1 MRPATKLIAA
11 AVAVTVV
18 ATAAESALAH
28 GTERGFVLLLPTGYY
43 LFGGAAAVAASFL
56 LLALVPPG
64 RIERLTRARLRL
76 ATLPPISPV
85 PTSLAAFGLLALL
98 VIAGLF
104 GSRDPLANP
113 LPLAVWTVW
122 WIGIALIHALLG
134 NLWAFLNP
142 WIGPYRIVR
151 LLAGGRLSRA
161 PPLAYPSRL
170 GYWPALLFFAGFAWL
185 ELVHPA
191 PDDPAILAVAVA
203 LYWLAAFAGMLLFGY
218 DAWATGAEPFSI
230 FFRLI
235 GGLSPFIVEH
245 VPEASKKLFS
255 PQLGN
260 IRVAGRG
267 NATPLSLSL
276 AVPGAALIAR
286 EPLPAS
292 GVLFVIMTLSS
303 VSFDGLSRTFWW
315 LALGDINPLE
325 FPGRS
330 AVIARNSAGLFAAF
344 AVLGACYAAVVAL
357 GWVLAGRTGRL
368 RPALGA
374 FVTSIVPI
382 SIGFH
387 FSHYLTALLVD
398 GQYAMIAASDPFGT
412 GLDLLGLNERRVTT
426 SFLNIYESVRAI
438 WNLQTAGIV
447 VGHVAAV
454 MLAHALAL
462 RHFGAGRRAAL
473 SQLPLAAFMVLYT
486 IFGLWLL
493 STPVVG

>member
-1 MRPATKLIAA
+1 MKLTAA
-11 AVAVTVV
+11 AMAGTVV
-18 ATAAESALAH
+18 ATASEPALAH

-43 LFGGAAAVAASFL
+43 LFGAAAAVAVSFL
-56 LLALVPPG
+56 LLALLPPR
-64 RIERLTRARLRL
+64 RIERLAHARLPL
-76 ATLPPISPV
+76 GTLPGISPV

-98 VIAGLF
+98 ILAGLF

-122 WIGIALIHALLG
+122 WVGIALLHAVLG
-134 NLWAFLNP
+134 NIWAYLNP
-142 WIGPYRIVR
+142 WVGPYRVLDR
-151 LLAGGRLSRA
+151 LTGGRLSRA
-161 PPLAYPSRL
+161 PPLAYPRRL
-170 GYWPALLFFAGFAWL
+170 GYWPALLVFASFAWL

-203 LYWLAAFAGMLLFGY
+203 FYWLAAFAGMLLFGY
-218 DAWATGAEPFSI
+218 EAWTARAEPFSI

-235 GGLSPFIVEH
+235 GGLSPFVVEH
-245 VPEASKKLFS
+245 DPKASKNSARF
-255 PQLGN
+255 
-260 IRVAGRG
+260 
-267 NATPLSLSL
+267 SLSV

-286 EPLPAS
+286 EPLPDS
-292 GVLFVIMTLSS
+292 GVLFVILTLSS

-330 AVIARNSAGLFAAF
+330 ALMARNSAGLFAAF
-344 AVLGACYAAVVAL
+344 AMLGACYATAVAL
-357 GWVLAGRTGRL
+357 GWVLAGGTGRL
-368 RPALGA
+368 RPALHA
-374 FVTSIVPI
+374 FVYSILPI
-382 SIGFH
+382 SIAFH

-398 GQYAMIAASDPFGT
+398 GQYAVIAAADPFGT
-412 GLDLLGLNERRVTT
+412 GLDLLGLDERRVTT
-426 SFLNIYESVRAI
+426 SFLNTYEGVRAI
-438 WNLQTAGIV
+438 WNLQTAAIV
-447 VGHVAAV
+447 IGHVAAV
-454 MLAHALAL
+454 ALAHALAI